1 MAYWLDVLCFR
12 PQWLGKHM
20 WNWVVDVELIKM
32 LETAFGLNLEVQEVD
47 TFLIDKIWKKIE
59 IFENNPP
66 STCRQKYHG

>member
-1 MAYWLDVLCFR
+1 
-12 PQWLGKHM
+12 M